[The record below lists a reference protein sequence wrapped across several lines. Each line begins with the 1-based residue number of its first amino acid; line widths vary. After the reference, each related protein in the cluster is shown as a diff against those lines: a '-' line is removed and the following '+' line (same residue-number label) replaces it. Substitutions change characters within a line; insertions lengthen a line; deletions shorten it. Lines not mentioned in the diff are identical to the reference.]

1 MISATAVQAAWKSF
15 SRHCSLYTTD
25 VQSLFITGVV
35 EDKDADWE
43 SNNVDKLFSILG
55 ALVEY

>member
-35 EDKDADWE
+35 EDKDAD
-43 SNNVDKLFSILG
+43 
-55 ALVEY
+55 